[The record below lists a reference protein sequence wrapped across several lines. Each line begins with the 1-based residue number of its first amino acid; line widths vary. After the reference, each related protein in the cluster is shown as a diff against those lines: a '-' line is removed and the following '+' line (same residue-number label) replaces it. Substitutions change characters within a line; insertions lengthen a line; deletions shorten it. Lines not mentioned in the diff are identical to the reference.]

1 MLNSVLLYELK
12 VIGCVIAAMVLIYL
26 VPVAVEA
33 IVKLIKRIGGRK
45 K

>member
-12 VIGCVIAAMVLIYL
+12 VIGCVVAALALIYI
-26 VPVAVEA
+26 VPVTVEA